1 MIQETMA
8 GHLERFIWF
17 CQTEYVAEHPD
28 SLKKLRD
35 EIGLTTIM
43 PESHICHT
51 SGFRAAEEIA
61 RRGPFEDWRQR
72 TDQYPRAREGI
83 YPPVAGTIG
92 GFDDTA
98 LLRVI
103 EACRRAGI
111 EIWGHIGLWSYG
123 GEVYPEYA
131 MRDIEGR
138 LLDLRYKQ
146 WGIGLCPGRKDINEW
161 IRDCLVD
168 LIRRYDLDG
177 FDVDHAR
184 YPAPANLH
192 SLLACG
198 CSFCQEEA
206 GHLGFDFERMKEGV
220 LRLRA
225 GLSALTR
232 EQVLRLGRARPGFW
246 EFLACLGE
254 DGAVLEWLRFR
265 ALVMAERMREF
276 RAAVRGA
283 GGADK
288 VFGSDVFPPSI
299 ALLGGHI
306 YGAWERGADYL
317 TGGSSHGG
325 VVGWATTVT
334 NLASEWA
341 PALCRAVADL
351 QEGEALQ
358 LVYRMFGYDD
368 LDLPLEVAGLRDGPL
383 PLALM
388 FAREVS
394 RLKAQIRGRVP
405 LYVPVSVGAEPEL
418 VRRLLETVTDNH
430 CEGALFSG
438 LDPENDETLALIR
451 TVFSQA

>member
-1 MIQETMA
+1 MA
-8 GHLERFIWF
+8 AHSRRFIWF
-17 CQTEYVAEHPD
+17 CETEYVAAHPD
-28 SLKKLRD
+28 ALKKLRD

-51 SGFRAAEEIA
+51 SGFRASEEIVQ
-61 RRGPFEDWRQR
+61 RGPFEDWRQR
-72 TDQYPRAREGI
+72 TAQFPRAREGI

-92 GFDDTA
+92 GFDDTP

-103 EACRRAGI
+103 EACRQAGI

-123 GEVYPEYA
+123 GEVFPEYA

-146 WGIGLCPGRKDINEW
+146 WGIGLCPSRKDVNEW
-161 IRDCLVD
+161 TRDCLVD

-198 CSFCQEEA
+198 CGFCQQEA
-206 GHLGFDFERMKEGV
+206 GRLGFDFGHMKEG
-220 LRLRA
+220 LLQLQEE
-225 GLSALTR
+225 LSTLTR
-232 EQVLRLGRARPGFW
+232 EQLDRIGRARPGFW
-246 EFLACLGE
+246 EFLAYFGE
-254 DGAVLEWLRFR
+254 SGVVLEWLRFR

-276 RAAVRGA
+276 RRAVQDA
-283 GGADK
+283 GGQDK

-306 YGAWERGADYL
+306 YEAWGRGADYL

-341 PALCRAVADL
+341 PALCRTVEGV
-351 QEGEALQ
+351 QEKEALQ

-368 LDLPLEVAGLRDGPL
+368 LDLPLAVADLREGHLPVAQMFDREVA
-383 PLALM
+383 
-388 FAREVS
+388 
-394 RLKAQIRGRVP
+394 RLKAQIRGQVP
-405 LYVPVSVGAEPEL
+405 LYPPISIGNEPEL
-418 VRRLLETVTDNH
+418 ARQLLESVVENQ
-430 CEGALFSG
+430 CEGALFGG
-438 LDPENDETLALIR
+438 LDPENDAMLALIR
-451 TVFSQA
+451 EVFSQA

>member
-1 MIQETMA
+1 MA
-8 GHLERFIWF
+8 GHPKRLIWF
-17 CQTEYVAEHPD
+17 CETEYVAEHPD

-43 PESHICHT
+43 PESYTCHT
-51 SGFRAAEEIA
+51 SGFRATEEIA

-72 TDQYPRAREGI
+72 IEQYPPAREGI

-103 EACRRAGI
+103 EACRRTGI

-123 GEVYPEYA
+123 GDVYPEYA
-131 MRDIEGR
+131 MRDIEGQ
-138 LLDLRYKQ
+138 LLDMRYKQ
-146 WGIGLCPGRKDINEW
+146 WGIGLCPSRKDTNEW
-161 IRDCLVD
+161 TRDCLVD

-198 CSFCQEEA
+198 CSFCQQEA
-206 GHLGFDFERMKEGV
+206 GRLGFDFGRMKEGL
-220 LRLRA
+220 LRLRV

-232 EQVLRLGRARPGFW
+232 QQILKMGQARPGFW
-246 EFLACLGE
+246 EFLAYLGE
-254 DGAVLEWLRFR
+254 DGAVLEWLQFR

-276 RAAVRGA
+276 RTAVQDA

-299 ALLGGHI
+299 ALLGGHN
-306 YGAWERGADYL
+306 YEAWERGTDYL

-341 PALCRAVADL
+341 PALCRTVTDL
-351 QEGEALQ
+351 REEEALQ

-368 LDLPLEVAGLRDGPL
+368 LNLPLALAGLREGPL
-383 PLALM
+383 PLAQM

-394 RLKAQIRGRVP
+394 RLKAQVRERMP
-405 LYVPVSVGAEPEL
+405 LYPPVSVGGEPEL
-418 VRRLLETVTDNH
+418 VRPLLETVVDNQ

-438 LDPENDETLALIR
+438 LDPQNDETLTLIR
-451 TVFSQA
+451 KILSER